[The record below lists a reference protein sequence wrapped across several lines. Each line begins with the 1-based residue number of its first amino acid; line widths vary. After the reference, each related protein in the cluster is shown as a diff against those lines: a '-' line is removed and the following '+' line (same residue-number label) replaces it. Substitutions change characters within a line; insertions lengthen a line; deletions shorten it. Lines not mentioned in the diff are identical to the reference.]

1 MATAV
6 IGAGNIG
13 KTLTGLLS
21 KAGEPVAIAAS
32 RVATESPSSSGERDR
47 GDGRRRHRLF
57 GGRYLR
63 GVARR
68 STGEVRRHG
77 AVGLIDP

>member
-32 RVATESPSSSGERDR
+32 RVPTEIAVQ
-47 GDGRRRHRLF
+47 L
-57 GGRYLR
+57 GG
-63 GVARR
+63 V
-68 STGEVRRHG
+68 
-77 AVGLIDP
+77 